1 MADRY
6 SARLKEKHTLISGI
20 KDDIKEMLA
29 EKGYGDCGGFAEF
42 MLTSK
47 PDRFKSVGIDFG
59 NLYFKDNKGTDWHS
73 DNVNDIEELLTI
85 LRAVHHILPR

>member
-6 SARLKEKHTLISGI
+6 SARLKEKHALISGI
-20 KDDIKEMLA
+20 KDDIRQILS

-42 MLTSK
+42 ILTCK

-59 NLYFKDNKGTDWHS
+59 NLYFKDNEGADWHS
-73 DNVNDIEELLTI
+73 DNVNDIDELLSI
-85 LRAVHHILPR
+85 LRAMHHILPR